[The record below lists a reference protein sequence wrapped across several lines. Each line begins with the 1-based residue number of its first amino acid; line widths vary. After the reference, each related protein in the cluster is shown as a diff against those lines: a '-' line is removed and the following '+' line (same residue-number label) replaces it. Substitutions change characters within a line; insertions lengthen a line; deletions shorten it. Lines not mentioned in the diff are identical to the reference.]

1 VDYDYLVR
9 GKRADNGAW
18 LVSESVWRDGDE
30 IHLYSKEDGF
40 WVEIVPQTL
49 GEWSREC
56 DAAGNLIFDGDYC
69 SGSQSHVVWEVYRSG
84 SYFLVWTD
92 ATTQELLSLVEHP
105 WCKVVGNIH
114 DNPRLMLDTLIGGDK
129 DA

>member
-1 VDYDYLVR
+1 MLNRSGIKTASYGAPTQILANVDLQ
-9 GKRADNGAW
+9 A
-18 LVSESVWRDGDE
+18 SVGC
-30 IHLYSKEDGF
+30 
-40 WVEIVPQTL
+40 IVPQTL

-69 SGSQSHVVWEVYRSG
+69 SGAQPHVVWEVYRSG

-114 DNPRLMLDTLIGGDK
+114 DNPRLMLDSLIGGDK